1 MRGRAAAA
9 LLVVALAGCGADADR
24 RVTGPVLSV
33 YASVPLA
40 GPSAAVGRDV
50 LDGERLALA
59 EIRGRV
65 RGHRIRL
72 VTLDSADPEER
83 RTTPARVAVNARRAA
98 RDPSTVAYLGEVD
111 PAASAVSVVILN
123 EQGILQLSPAD
134 TFSGLTERAGGLTGG
149 PARFYPTHH
158 RTFARL
164 VPDDTVLSAALVER
178 LRRQGTRR
186 LALLDDDGIY
196 GRSLIG
202 EVAARAVRE
211 GLRVVARL
219 RVDPRARR
227 PIAGLVARL
236 RAGRPD
242 AVLFG
247 AEPAPGLPALWRA
260 LHTALPRAR
269 LVAPAALAVPRFYT
283 GLGAAAPHTELVTP
297 ALPPAALGP
306 ATPLP
311 GPIPP
316 PLRTTG
322 RAVGALRLRDDADA
336 ARGAGPG
343 RVLPRPAARRRGG
356 PGHACARLRPRSL
369 RALRRADFA
378 HDDRLLLGQQ
388 GRARAPRAPRPR
400 GVACAPRSR
409 YTTEEGVQDCEDP
422 DHHGARGRGRARGR
436 PGRLRLEQL
445 GRRRR

>member
-164 VPDDTVLSAALVER
+164 VPDDTVLSAA
-178 LRRQGTRR
+178 
-186 LALLDDDGIY
+186 
-196 GRSLIG
+196 
-202 EVAARAVRE
+202 
-211 GLRVVARL
+211 
-219 RVDPRARR
+219 
-227 PIAGLVARL
+227 
-236 RAGRPD
+236 
-242 AVLFG
+242 
-247 AEPAPGLPALWRA
+247 
-260 LHTALPRAR
+260 
-269 LVAPAALAVPRFYT
+269 
-283 GLGAAAPHTELVTP
+283 
-297 ALPPAALGP
+297 
-306 ATPLP
+306 
-311 GPIPP
+311 
-316 PLRTTG
+316 
-322 RAVGALRLRDDADA
+322 
-336 ARGAGPG
+336 
-343 RVLPRPAARRRGG
+343 
-356 PGHACARLRPRSL
+356 

-378 HDDRLLLGQQ
+378 HDDRLLLRTE

-400 GVACAPRSR
+400 GVACAPRNR
-409 YTTEEGVQDCEDP
+409 YAPRSGIT
-422 DHHGARGRGRARGR
+422 
-436 PGRLRLEQL
+436 L
-445 GRRRR
+445 

>member
-9 LLVVALAGCGADADR
+9 LLVVALAGCRADADR

-158 RTFARL
+158 RTFACL

-202 EVAARAVRE
+202 EVAAHAVRE

-306 ATPLP
+306 AARPFRGRFRRRFGRP
-311 GPIPP
+311 AGPWAPYGYETMRTLLGALGRAGSFRDRRRVVAAALATRVRASVLGP
-316 PLRTTG
+316 YALSDGRTSRTTIG
-322 RAVGALRLRDDADA
+322 FFSVRKGVLALL
-336 ARGAGPG
+336 
-343 RVLPRPAARRRGG
+343 RRR
-356 PGHACARLRPRSL
+356 
-369 RALRRADFA
+369 
-378 HDDRLLLGQQ
+378 
-388 GRARAPRAPRPR
+388 APA
-400 GVACAPRSR
+400 G
-409 YTTEEGVQDCEDP
+409 
-422 DHHGARGRGRARGR
+422 
-436 PGRLRLEQL
+436 
-445 GRRRR
+445 